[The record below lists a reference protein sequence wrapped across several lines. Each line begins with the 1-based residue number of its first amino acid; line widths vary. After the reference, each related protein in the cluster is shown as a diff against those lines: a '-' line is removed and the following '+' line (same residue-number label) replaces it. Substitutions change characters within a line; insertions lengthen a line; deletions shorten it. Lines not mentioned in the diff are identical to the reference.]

1 MKKRVVVFGIFDG
14 VHEGHRSLFSQAVR
28 GSEEPS
34 GSRRGKAK
42 EDVELIV
49 IVGRDSAS
57 LKWKG
62 KKPKHSQQTR
72 LSLVMKEEE
81 VSDAVLGDEEQSSY
95 KVLENLHPDVVCLGY
110 DQNDLAQDLRLWLK
124 KTGREIPIYILKPHN
139 SHINHTSFFP

>member
-14 VHEGHRSLFSQAVR
+14 VHEGHRSLFLQ
-28 GSEEPS
+28 
-34 GSRRGKAK
+34 AK
-42 EDVELIV
+42 EYGDELIV

-110 DQNDLAQDLRLWLK
+110 DQDVLAQDLRLWLK
-124 KTGREIPIYILKPHN
+124 KAGREIPIYILKPHDP
-139 SHINHTSFFP
+139 HINHTSFSS